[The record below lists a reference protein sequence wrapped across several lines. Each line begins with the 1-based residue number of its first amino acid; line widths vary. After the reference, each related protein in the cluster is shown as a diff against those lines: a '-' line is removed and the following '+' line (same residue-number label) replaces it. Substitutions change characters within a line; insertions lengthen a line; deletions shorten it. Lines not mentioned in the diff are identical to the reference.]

1 MPDQALLVVASDDA
15 LVLGVLS
22 SRVHVGWALAAG
34 GRLGVGNDPR
44 YNKTRCFE
52 PFPFPTPTDA
62 QADAIRQLAE
72 QIDAHRKH
80 QQAAHPGLTL
90 TGLYNVLEKLRSGE
104 PLGAKDKVIHEQGLV
119 SVLRT
124 LHDELDRA
132 VFAAYGWADLA
143 DALVGLPGATT
154 PLPDKPD
161 TQAGAEEELLAR
173 LVALNAARAAEE
185 AQGQVRWL
193 RPAYQHPG
201 SAAPGPQAA
210 IDTPDDATAE
220 PAASAG
226 TVGKPP
232 TAAAAKAAWP
242 KTMRDQIAAVLAS
255 LHPAPLTA
263 AAVAATFK
271 RSPMASVQAVL
282 DALEDLG
289 RVHQD
294 AGLYRRID

>member
-1 MPDQALLVVASDDA
+1 MHVA
-15 LVLGVLS
+15 
-22 SRVHVGWALAAG
+22 WALAAG

-44 YNKTRCFE
+44 YNKTRCFDT
-52 PFPFPTPTDA
+52 FPFPAPTPA

-72 QIDAHRKH
+72 QIDAHRKR
-80 QQAAHPGLTL
+80 QQAAHPGLAL

-104 PLGAKDKVIHEQGLV
+104 ALGAKDKALHEQGLV

-161 TQAGAEEELLAR
+161 TQAAAEEELLAR

-210 IDTPDDATAE
+210 IDTPDDASLE
-220 PAASAG
+220 PAAAVGTAG
-226 TVGKPP
+226 TVGKLAA
-232 TAAAAKAAWP
+232 AAAAKAAWP

-255 LHPAPLTA
+255 LHPAPLAA